1 MRAPAVPAPGPG
13 RLWPVLAGLGA
24 AAAFLVL
31 GAGSALGNLG
41 AKSAVALA
49 PWDSELQR
57 RAAII
62 ALGQGDEAT
71 ARQLARRSIQAMPFN
86 QSSLTIAAMKAT
98 GARAVAATNVA
109 AGLGWRDPMT
119 NAMLVAAAL
128 NEGAPDIAAQRID
141 AIGRISQDSVRTGA
155 MADRLLT
162 MPGGAEALAGRAARH
177 LGHGWIPGWLGTPP
191 ATPQIGAARVA
202 FLRLLESDD
211 GAWNRQVIGQAMTGF
226 TKAGDPL
233 KAFAAW
239 REALARADLFAG
251 AIYDPRFTA
260 LTEEAPIGGEWIRTG
275 EQLVSTD
282 AAPGGGLRV
291 VALAGASGQVVSQM
305 VRLGVGGHELVT
317 DLAGD
322 ERLLQALRWQVQC
335 SGAGKLPVTHSLTR
349 TADGWHDSVVF
360 DVPAGCAVG
369 YVGLTVA
376 TPVTIDSSATIRSV
390 ALNPAG

>member
-1 MRAPAVPAPGPG
+1 MRASAAPAPGLG
-13 RLWPVLAGLGA
+13 RFGAVLAGLGA
-24 AAAFLVL
+24 AAAFVVL

-57 RAAII
+57 RAAIV

-71 ARQLARRSIQAMPFN
+71 ARRLARRSIQAMPFN
-86 QSSLTIAAMKAT
+86 QSSLTIAAMKET

-162 MPGGAEALAGRAARH
+162 MPGGAEALADRAAHH
-177 LGHGWIPGWLGTPP
+177 LGRGWIPGWLGTPP
-191 ATPQIGAARVA
+191 ATPKIGVARMA

-211 GAWNRQVIGQAMTGF
+211 GAWNRQVIAQAMMGF

-233 KAFAAW
+233 AAFAAW
-239 REALARADLFAG
+239 REGLARADLFSG

-282 AAPGGGLRV
+282 PAPGGGLRLA
-291 VALAGASGQVVSQM
+291 ALAGGSGQVVSQM
-305 VRLGVGGHELVT
+305 VRLGAGPHELVT
-317 DLAGD
+317 DMSGD
-322 ERLLQALRWQVQC
+322 ERLLQALRWEVQC
-335 SGAGKLPVTHSLTR
+335 AGAGKLPVTQGLTR
-349 TADGWHDSVVF
+349 SADGWRGSVAF
-360 DVPAGCAVG
+360 NVPPGCGVA
-369 YVGLTVA
+369 YVALVVA
-376 TPVTIDSSATIRSV
+376 APVAIDSSATLRSV